1 MKEKLELM
9 DRFFSTP
16 INAEN
21 ARKFVLPKEAN
32 VWTENGIEK
41 FFTLVEMYV
50 KGLPLLD
57 IEQVMECKQDKK
69 LVHARQFVLKI
80 IPDVSYTCGAFVQV
94 LIEKLNLQNE
104 IADIP
109 TDIKV
114 FASCIKEGVLTYEML
129 KEKYN
134 KKYMRVEC
142 HHKYCV
148 GK

>member
-1 MKEKLELM
+1 MRLPLRLLADFRLSK
-9 DRFFSTP
+9 D
-16 INAEN
+16 INI
-21 ARKFVLPKEAN
+21 
-32 VWTENGIEK
+32 WTESGIKK

-50 KGLPLLD
+50 KGLSLLE
-57 IEQVMECKQDKK
+57 IEQTMECKQDKK
-69 LVHARQFVLKI
+69 LLHARQFVLKI

-94 LIEKLNLQNE
+94 LIEKLNLHEENS
-104 IADIP
+104 DLP

-142 HHKYCV
+142 HYKCR
-148 GK
+148 KTKT